1 MSFDGRVVAGA
12 TLAGYRVIE
21 LAGRGGTGE
30 VYRARDERLHRD
42 VALKLLS
49 PEYAADAAFR
59 ARLVRESQ
67 LAASLD
73 HPNVVPVYDAGEA
86 DGQVYIA
93 MRFVDGTDLAAELR
107 QGPMT
112 TDRAIEVAAQV
123 ADALDAAHDQG
134 LVHRDVKPSN
144 VLVDARGHCYLTD
157 FGLSRAVGDPV
168 RAADA
173 TLAGTVGYVAPEQV
187 RGDDVDGRADV
198 YALTCMLF
206 EMLTGELPFRRS
218 TDVATLFA
226 HLEEDPPSAVLLR
239 PDLPAAVDDVLAR
252 GLAKDPTDRQESC
265 AALVD
270 DARGALG
277 LAEPIARRR
286 RSRLL
291 IAGLVTALVAATIVL
306 LLRPWATEP
315 AASPTGS
322 LVLIDPGSDAVAAR
336 TPIPGYPSAVVSA
349 PGGVW
354 MADFREGVL
363 WRYEPETGAL
373 QRISSPGEPRDLAVV
388 GEDVY
393 VASDGPELFSGNVS
407 RHDSRTG
414 QRESGLTLLACA
426 VGSGDGV
433 LWAAGCPFVQRLNTD
448 GGPLRE
454 IATVLVPYADPRSD
468 TTTRVQFRE
477 LAVGDGSVW
486 VLGDAVDRRL
496 WRLDIT
502 TGETQ
507 AIVDL
512 PFPPRSVAVGEGL
525 VWITDPLDDA
535 VVPLDPASNTVLAP
549 VPVGRGAAGVAVSPG
564 AVWVA
569 NAVDGTVS
577 RIDPVSRRSVS
588 TIDVGGVPHELS
600 VDDRGVWVTTHA
612 R

>member
-1 MSFDGRVVAGA
+1 MSFDGRVVAGG
-12 TLAGYRVIE
+12 TLAGYRVLE

-30 VYRARDERLHRD
+30 VYRARDERLQRD

-49 PEYAADAAFR
+49 PDYASDATFR
-59 ARLVRESQ
+59 ARLMRESQ

-73 HPNVVPVYDAGEA
+73 HPNVVPVYGAGES
-86 DGQVYIA
+86 DGHVFIA
-93 MRFVDGTDLAAELR
+93 MRFVDGTDLGAELR
-107 QGPMT
+107 QGPMAL
-112 TDRAIEVAAQV
+112 DRVVEVAAQT
-123 ADALDAAHDQG
+123 ADALDAAHQQG

-157 FGLSRAVGDPV
+157 FGLSRSVGDPA

-173 TLAGTVGYVAPEQV
+173 ALAGTVGYVAPEQV
-187 RGDDVDGRADV
+187 RGDDVDGRADL

-206 EMLTGELPFRRS
+206 EMLTGELPFRRT

-226 HLEEDPPSAVLLR
+226 HLEEDPPSATALR
-239 PDLPAAVDDVLAR
+239 PELPGAIDEVVAR
-252 GLAKDPTDRQESC
+252 GLAKDPADRQDSC
-265 AALVD
+265 TALVD
-270 DARGALG
+270 EARAALG
-277 LAEPIARRR
+277 LTEPAARRR
-286 RSRLL
+286 WRLL
-291 IAGLVTALVAATIVL
+291 TAVGIVAVLAVVAVL
-306 LLRPWATEP
+306 LVRPWATEP
-315 AASPTGS
+315 AAPPTGS
-322 LVLIDPGSDAVAAR
+322 LVLIDPVSNAVTAH
-336 TPIPGYPSAVVSA
+336 TPVPGYPSAVASA

-363 WRYEPETGAL
+363 WRYELQTGAL

-388 GEDVY
+388 GDDVY

-414 QRESGLTLLACA
+414 QRESALTLLACA

-433 LWAAGCPFVQRLNTD
+433 LWAAGCPFVDRLNTD
-448 GGPLRE
+448 GGQLRE
-454 IATVLVPYADPRSD
+454 VATVLVPYADPRLD

-496 WRLDIT
+496 WRLDML
-502 TGETQ
+502 TGQTQ
-507 AIVDL
+507 AIIDL
-512 PFPPRSVAVGEGL
+512 PFPPRSIAVGNGQ

-535 VVPLDPASNTVLAP
+535 VVPITAADNRLLAP
-549 VPVGRGAAGVAVSPG
+549 VTVGRGAAGVAVGAG

-569 NAVDGTVS
+569 NSIDGTVS
-577 RIDPVSRRSVS
+577 RIDPGTRQAVATV
-588 TIDVGGVPHELS
+588 DVGGVPHELS
-600 VDDRGVWVTTHA
+600 VDQRGVWVTTHA